1 MPTDPAPGAIEIRNR
16 SALFGWFFVAVV
28 LALAARQTWNTA
40 SDGLNAGQY
49 VFWALA
55 IWVAWWVFSTPVTCL
70 RVAPDGG
77 ARFVS
82 RRLFDRTVED
92 FPPGSIAAIY
102 VRFEKDSNET
112 PYWRCMLVAADGRER
127 MIDEDSHAAPQY
139 ALAARLRAALAL
151 AESAPPA

>member
-16 SALFGWFFVAVV
+16 SALAVWSFMAV
-28 LALAARQTWNTA
+28 FLALAARQTWNTA
-40 SDGLNAGQY
+40 SDGLNPVQY
-49 VFWALA
+49 VFGATA
-55 IWVAWWVFSTPVTCL
+55 IWPAWWVFSKPVTCL
-70 RVAPDGG
+70 RVAPDGR

-102 VRFEKDSNET
+102 VRFEKDSEGT

-127 MIDEDSHAAPQY
+127 MIDEDTFAAPQY
-139 ALAARLRAALAL
+139 ALAERLRKALAL